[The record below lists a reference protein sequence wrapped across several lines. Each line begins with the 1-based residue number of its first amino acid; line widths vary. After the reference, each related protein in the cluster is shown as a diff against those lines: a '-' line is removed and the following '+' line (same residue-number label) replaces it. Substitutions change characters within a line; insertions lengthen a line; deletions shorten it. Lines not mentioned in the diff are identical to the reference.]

1 MLTSQ
6 ERFLLIVY
14 SVFVNGQYSLEDFE
28 FALEKLKTIADK
40 CVDLEGVDLEDFKKG
55 FSGLVESLYNEP
67 SP

>member
-1 MLTSQ
+1 
-6 ERFLLIVY
+6 
-14 SVFVNGQYSLEDFE
+14 LEDFE

-40 CVDLEGVDLEDFKKG
+40 CVDLEDFKKG

>member
-40 CVDLEGVDLEDFKKG
+40 CVDLEDFKKG
-55 FSGLVESLYNEP
+55 FSGLVESLYNES